1 MNTELL
7 RNWLNLPPGAWP
19 PDDRTILA
27 LANGPATATHI
38 EECALAQMEKLRP
51 YQLVDPDLVTEG
63 MNRLAQALI
72 ALTDEA
78 NRTLAP
84 VAAPQQIDREISFE
98 VAESVDAP
106 SLPTIA
112 PLVLPVIYEAEI
124 VRKPKRAPKSER
136 KPTTVELVETD
147 APEPTV
153 EIPEPHLIPAGAAY
167 VPTDRRKAYAEL
179 VALRKVIQAWEKLQ
193 PQFASP
199 SEKLHTS
206 AMVLGFFESVAECR
220 HAVTVHGNTEWF
232 EDHGGLVLTIVRN
245 PMALS
250 VFRMFVRSQRR
261 ELAADWANA
270 AADLRGRYLGMRQ
283 TLQTTKP
290 RHKFGTML
298 RETQIWMRENPEWLL
313 TTVVLF
319 TFAIGLAR
327 TMVR

>member
-1 MNTELL
+1 MNTDLL
-7 RNWLNLPPGAWP
+7 RNWLNLPPGVWP
-19 PDDRTILA
+19 PEDRTILA
-27 LANGPATATHI
+27 LANGPVTASHI

-72 ALTDEA
+72 VLTDEA
-78 NRTLAP
+78 NRPLAP
-84 VAAPQQIDREISFE
+84 VAAPPPIDREISFE

-124 VRKPKRAPKSER
+124 VRKPKRTPKSER
-136 KPTTVELVETD
+136 KPTTVELVEPD

-199 SEKLHTS
+199 SENLHTS

-220 HAVTVHGNTEWF
+220 HAVAVHGNTEWF

-313 TTVVLF
+313 TTIVLF
-319 TFAIGLAR
+319 TFAIGIAR
-327 TMVR
+327 TIAR

>member
-1 MNTELL
+1 MNTDLL
-7 RNWLNLPPGAWP
+7 RIWLNLLPGAWP
-19 PDDRTILA
+19 PEDRTILA
-27 LANGPATATHI
+27 LANGPVTAAHI
-38 EECALAQMEKLRP
+38 EERALAQMEKLRP

-78 NRTLAP
+78 NRPLHASP
-84 VAAPQQIDREISFE
+84 PSIDREISFE
-98 VAESVDAP
+98 VAESIDAP
-106 SLPTIA
+106 QLPTII

-124 VRKPKRAPKSER
+124 VRKPKRTPKNER

-199 SEKLHTS
+199 SEKLQTS

-220 HAVTVHGNTEWF
+220 HAVAVHGNTEWF

-250 VFRMFVRSQRR
+250 LFRIFVLSQRR

-270 AADLRGRYLGMRQ
+270 AADLRGRYLGMRE

-290 RHKFGTML
+290 RHKFGTKL

-313 TTVVLF
+313 ATVVLF

-327 TMVR
+327 TIAR

>member
-1 MNTELL
+1 MNTDLL
-7 RNWLNLPPGAWP
+7 RNWLNLPPGVWP
-19 PDDRTILA
+19 PEDRTILA
-27 LANGPATATHI
+27 LANGPVTASHI

-72 ALTDEA
+72 VLTDEA
-78 NRTLAP
+78 NRPLAP
-84 VAAPQQIDREISFE
+84 VAAPPPIDREISFE

-124 VRKPKRAPKSER
+124 VRKPKRTPKSER
-136 KPTTVELVETD
+136 KPTTVELVEPD

-199 SEKLHTS
+199 SENLHMS

-220 HAVTVHGNTEWF
+220 HAVAVHGNTEWF
-232 EDHGGLVLTIVRN
+232 EDHGWLVLTIVRN

-250 VFRMFVRSQRR
+250 VFRMLVRSQRR

-313 TTVVLF
+313 TTIVLF
-319 TFAIGLAR
+319 TFAIGIAR
-327 TMVR
+327 TIAR

>member
-1 MNTELL
+1 MNTDLL
-7 RNWLNLPPGAWP
+7 RNWLNLPPGVWP
-19 PDDRTILA
+19 PEDRTILA
-27 LANGPATATHI
+27 LANGPVTASHI

-72 ALTDEA
+72 VLTDEA
-78 NRTLAP
+78 NRPLAP
-84 VAAPQQIDREISFE
+84 VAAPPPIDREISFE

-124 VRKPKRAPKSER
+124 VRKPKRTPKSER
-136 KPTTVELVETD
+136 KPTTVELVEPD

-153 EIPEPHLIPAGAAY
+153 EIPEPHLIPAGAVY

-199 SEKLHTS
+199 SENLHTS

-220 HAVTVHGNTEWF
+220 HAVAVHGNTEWF
-232 EDHGGLVLTIVRN
+232 EDHGWLVLTIVRN

-250 VFRMFVRSQRR
+250 VFRMLVRSQRR

-313 TTVVLF
+313 TTIVLF
-319 TFAIGLAR
+319 TFAIGIAR
-327 TMVR
+327 TIAR

>member
-1 MNTELL
+1 MNTDLL
-7 RNWLNLPPGAWP
+7 RKWLNLPPGVWP
-19 PDDRTILA
+19 PEDRTILA
-27 LANGPATATHI
+27 LANGPVTAAHI
-38 EECALAQMEKLRP
+38 EERALAQMEKLRP

-78 NRTLAP
+78 NRILAP
-84 VAAPQQIDREISFE
+84 VAALPQIDREISFE
-98 VAESVDAP
+98 VDAP
-106 SLPTIA
+106 SMPTIA

-124 VRKPKRAPKSER
+124 VRRPRRVPKGER

-147 APEPTV
+147 TPEPTV
-153 EIPEPHLIPAGAAY
+153 EIPEPHLIPAGVVY

-199 SEKLHTS
+199 SENLQTS

-220 HAVTVHGNTEWF
+220 HTIAVHGNTEWF

-283 TLQTTKP
+283 TLQATKP

-327 TMVR
+327 TIVR